1 MLKVVIDTNIF
12 VSGVL
17 VEEGNPFVVLKV
29 WKRTRKYQLF
39 VTEEIIQEILTVMK
53 RLNINADII
62 TDWDKVIRENAI
74 QVVPIRKIKAIKDD
88 PSDNKFLECAVE
100 SQADYIV
107 SGDKHLKRLNKFEG
121 IEIINA
127 RKFLD
132 ILDKEGRTYGKNRE

>member
-12 VSGVL
+12 ISGVL
-17 VEEGNPFVVLKV
+17 VEGGNPSVILKA

-39 VTEEIIQEILTVMK
+39 VTEEIIQEILMTMK

-74 QVVPIRKIKAIKDD
+74 RVVPIRKIEAIKED

-100 SQADYIV
+100 SQADYV
-107 SGDKHLKRLNKFEG
+107 VTGDRHLKRLNKFEG

-132 ILDKEGRTYGKNRE
+132 ILNQERD